1 MNNSRIIFIGTSSFA
16 VPILEK
22 LIEHKYQILAI
33 ITGLDKPSGRKK
45 ELTSSPVKQ
54 TGLKHKLSILQP
66 KRISDLYDKIS
77 QLKPDLIITASYG
90 QIIDKKIL
98 DIPRHGSVNLHPS
111 LLPKYRG
118 PSPIQTAI
126 LNGDKKTGISIMLM
140 DEKMDHGPIISQ
152 KEIKISSNDT
162 YQSLEKKLS
171 SKSASF
177 LIKILP
183 QYIKEQIKPQ
193 TQDESQASYSKMLTR
208 QDGKIDWEK
217 TTEAIERK
225 VRAFYPWP
233 GTWTDLNGKRIKI
246 LKAKAISKK
255 QEASLPTGDGFL
267 TLELVQPEG
276 KKPMTGQEF
285 FRGYRRK

>member
-1 MNNSRIIFIGTSSFA
+1 MNNLKTIFIGTSSFA
-16 VPILEK
+16 IPILEA
-22 LIEHKYQILAI
+22 LIQNKHQILAV
-33 ITGLDKPSGRKK
+33 ITAPDKPSGRKK
-45 ELTSSPVKQ
+45 ELALSPVKQ

-66 KRISDLYDKIS
+66 EKISNLYSKIS

-98 DIPRHGSVNLHPS
+98 DIPRYDSINLHPS

-126 LNGDKKTGISIMLM
+126 LNGDKKTGVSIMLM

-152 KEIKISSNDT
+152 KEIKISSDDT

-171 SKSASF
+171 SESASF

-183 QYIKEQIKPQ
+183 QYIKGQINPQ
-193 TQDESQASYSKMLTR
+193 AQDENQASYSKILTR
-208 QDGKIDWEK
+208 QDGKIDWSQSAQE
-217 TTEAIERK
+217 IERK
-225 VRAFYPWP
+225 IRAFYPWP
-233 GTWTDLNGKRIKI
+233 GAWTDLNGKRIKI
-246 LKAKAISKK
+246 LKAKAVIKK
-255 QEASLPTGDGFL
+255 QEASLPTRDGFL
-267 TLELVQPEG
+267 ALKLVQPEG

-285 FRGYRRK
+285 FRGYIKE

>member
-1 MNNSRIIFIGTSSFA
+1 MNNLKIIFIGTSSFA

-22 LIEHKYQILAI
+22 LIEHKYQILVI
-33 ITGLDKPSGRKK
+33 ITNPDKPSGRKK
-45 ELTSSPVKQ
+45 ELTPSPVKQ
-54 TGLKHKLSILQP
+54 TGLKHKLSVLQP
-66 KRISDLYDKIS
+66 DKISDLYDKIS
-77 QLKPDLIITASYG
+77 QLKPDLIVTASYG

-98 DIPRHGSVNLHPS
+98 DIPRYGSVNLHPS
-111 LLPKYRG
+111 LLPKHRG

-171 SKSASF
+171 FESAGF

-183 QYIKEQIKPQ
+183 QYIRKQIKPQ
-193 TQDESQASYSKMLTR
+193 AQNENQASYSKILTR
-208 QDGKIDWEK
+208 QDGKIDWNQSALE
-217 TTEAIERK
+217 IERK

-233 GTWTDLNGKRIKI
+233 GTWTNMNNKRIKI
-246 LKAKAISKK
+246 LKAKATIKK

-267 TLELVQPEG
+267 TLELVQPQD

-285 FRGYRRK
+285 FRGYKEK

>member
-45 ELTSSPVKQ
+45 ELTLSPVKQ

-98 DIPRHGSVNLHPS
+98 DIPHYGSVNLHPS

-126 LNGDKKTGISIMLM
+126 LNGDQKTGISIMLM

-162 YQSLEKKLS
+162 YQSLDKKLS
-171 SKSASF
+171 LESASF